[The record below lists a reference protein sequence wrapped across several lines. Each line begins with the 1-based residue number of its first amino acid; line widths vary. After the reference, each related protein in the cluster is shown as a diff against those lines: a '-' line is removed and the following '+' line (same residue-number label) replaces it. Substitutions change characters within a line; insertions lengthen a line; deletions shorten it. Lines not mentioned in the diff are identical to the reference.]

1 MMIDSQAFL
10 QYLTAKGINTFFG
23 VPDSLLEPL
32 NNAIATNEDI
42 RGHVICAN
50 EGAAVGCAVGH
61 FLGSGD
67 LAGVYLQNSGL
78 GNTVNPLLSIAD
90 PSVYG
95 VPMFMIIGWR
105 GEPGMK
111 DEPQHMRQG
120 ELTLQLLDD
129 LGVVTRSVTREDHA
143 DWREKVGSLI
153 DSARSERRA
162 VALVIGKDTLQGFQK
177 SNNRNSSPNL
187 LLRESAL
194 GIVMSNLPP
203 EDLTVGT
210 TGMLGRELYEFR
222 NSHEANVQDFLNVGG
237 MGHTSSVAL
246 GLSLAQPRKRIW
258 CLDGDGSA
266 IMHLGSVAVIA
277 GERPKNLKYI
287 VFNNRA
293 HDSVG
298 GQPTAAESFS
308 FAPVATALGYDLGV
322 TASTE
327 GEIEDGV
334 EKLQNCSGPA
344 LLEINIRTGS
354 RKNLGRPKE
363 SPGELIDRMM
373 ITLGVSRF
381 N

>member
-1 MMIDSQAFL
+1 MIDSQAFL
-10 QYLTAKGINTFFG
+10 QFLTAKGINTFFG
-23 VPDSLLEPL
+23 VPDSLLKPL
-32 NNAIATNEDI
+32 NNAIATNENVRD
-42 RGHVICAN
+42 HVICAN

-61 FLGSGD
+61 FLGSGN

-95 VPMFMIIGWR
+95 VPIFMIIGWR
-105 GEPGMK
+105 GEPGIK

-120 ELTLQLLDD
+120 ELTLQLLAD

-143 DWREKVGSLI
+143 DWREKVGFLI

-162 VALVIGKDTLQGFQK
+162 VALVIGKDTLQGFQE
-177 SNNRNSSPNL
+177 SNNRDSSPNL

-194 GIVMSNLPP
+194 GIVISKLPP

-222 NSHEANVQDFLNVGG
+222 NSHEANFHDFLNVGG

-246 GLSLAQPRKRIW
+246 GLCLAQPKKRIW

-277 GERPKNLKYI
+277 GQRPKNLKYI

-308 FAPVATALGYDLGV
+308 FAPVATALGYDLGL
-322 TASTE
+322 TANTE
-327 GEIEDGV
+327 DEIEDGV
-334 EKLQNCSGPA
+334 KKLQNCSGPA

-354 RKNLGRPKE
+354 RENLGRPKE

-373 ITLGVSRF
+373 ITLGVSRS